1 MKSDQTIGEYPINL
15 IIRLKSGAQK
25 CDDYELHSQK
35 MSKTLTIFFFR
46 WLTYQLILGERF
58 SN

>member
-25 CDDYELHSQK
+25 LSDDYELHSQK
-35 MSKTLTIFFFR
+35 MSKTLTIIFLMVHISINLR
-46 WLTYQLILGERF
+46 GKI
-58 SN
+58 

>member
-1 MKSDQTIGEYPINL
+1 MKSDQTIGEYPINR

-35 MSKTLTIFFFR
+35 MSKTLSIIFFDGSH
-46 WLTYQLILGERF
+46 I
-58 SN
+58 N